1 MQIDL
6 TCPAEVFRTALPTEE
21 IPGATLTLYN
31 LSDRVIVSVEV
42 LLRLLDEDGEEEE
55 RLTFRGR
62 ALNGRPHSTFLLTAP
77 CAPAG
82 WLKSIEAQ
90 IQKVWYADNETW
102 RRDPANATEYTPN
115 NLPVCPALTN
125 LKYAAGETAVGYPSL
140 QRGLWVCVCGRPNP
154 EGAAYCARC
163 GQSMETVFSR
173 FTPDAVEAQ
182 ISMKERQLDLSSR
195 NMREDTIRLQR
206 LREEEYQAKK
216 ARRASRIRI
225 FLGMA
230 FSVALALGILFYG
243 APWLRLTAGR
253 RAMEAGDLASAR
265 NAFTALGSFA
275 NAEELAAECDWRM
288 AMDAAE
294 NSTSAD
300 TLAQASALL
309 RAVSDRP
316 EALEKAN
323 EADLLRARLL
333 VGQGKWK
340 EALEA
345 MALLPEEY
353 EGRKDLEAQC
363 RMAEA
368 SGLFAAGN
376 YDEARPIFLELG
388 EYAGAREKASL
399 CLYEPA
405 MALMESGDWDGA
417 IEKLGPILDFQD
429 SRSKSQECHYHKAE
443 TAFFAGEYTQAADEF
458 LLAGEWADAPERY
471 KSLIYGQAEDKFLA
485 SDLKAAQSLFAS
497 IPDYLDA
504 NEKEME
510 CRYFLAQDAAGDREF
525 TLALELLE
533 GIPDD
538 YLDTRTLRAEACYE
552 KAKAA
557 FAREDWETAWNLLKD
572 LDRASL
578 QKQYRDI
585 ENLYV
590 MSCEKLGKEA
600 YPATPEPAPAT
611 PVPEP
616 TPVPDVIDPFLVT
629 EEEKP

>member
-77 CAPAG
+77 CAPAA
-82 WLKSIEAQ
+82 WLKSIDAQ
-90 IQKVWYADNETW
+90 IQKIWFVDKDTW
-102 RRDPANATEYTPN
+102 QRNPANATEYTPN

-206 LREEEYQAKK
+206 LREEEYRAKK
-216 ARRASRIRI
+216 VRRASRIRI

-340 EALEA
+340 EAKEA

-368 SGLFAAGN
+368 SSLLAAGN

-538 YLDTRTLRAEACYE
+538 YLDTRTLRVEACYE

-590 MSCEKLGKEA
+590 MSCKKLGKEA